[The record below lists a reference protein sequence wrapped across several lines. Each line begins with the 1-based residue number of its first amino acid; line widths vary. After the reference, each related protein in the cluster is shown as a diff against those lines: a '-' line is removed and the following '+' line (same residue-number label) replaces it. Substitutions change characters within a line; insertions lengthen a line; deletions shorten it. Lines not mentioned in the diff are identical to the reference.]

1 MNHTDRHAEN
11 ALAHRRKARERIA
24 LDPEAEERLR
34 KARAALGLT
43 KQTTT
48 KETR

>member
-1 MNHTDRHAEN
+1 MSDRTVDAVL
-11 ALAHRRKARERIA
+11 ARRRAHRDRIV

-48 KETR
+48 KEIR